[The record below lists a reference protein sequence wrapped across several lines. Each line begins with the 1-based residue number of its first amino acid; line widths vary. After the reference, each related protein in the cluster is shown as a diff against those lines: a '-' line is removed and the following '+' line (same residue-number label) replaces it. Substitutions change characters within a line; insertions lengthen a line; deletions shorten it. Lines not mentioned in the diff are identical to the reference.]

1 MNRENIRTSFLILL
15 GCSIF
20 LISCNT
26 NNKKD
31 RAKQGITNGEATI
44 LADESLFPIVDDEYQ
59 VFSNN
64 YKTAKINILYK
75 PQQELLNLFLTD
87 SIDVAIMPRTLTKEE
102 SRIYEKKEIII
113 RTTKFAIDGVALITG
128 KENQDSVISVEDLI
142 KSLKGEMKTNINF
155 VFDNPKSSTVEYLM
169 SLSGVKKFPQN
180 IYALSTNK
188 DVIRYIS
195 KHPNAIGVVSVAW
208 MKRPT
213 PDIIKE
219 VGEIKIMG
227 ISEKGGAFEKP
238 SQSNLKMGN
247 YPLIRDLY
255 LINCQ
260 GRAGLGTGFAAFLAG
275 EIGQRIILKSGLAP
289 DSLPSRQI
297 FFRK

>member
-142 KSLKGEMKTNINF
+142 KSLKGKMKTNINF

>member
-1 MNRENIRTSFLILL
+1 MNKKNILSSFFILL
-15 GCSIF
+15 GCSIL
-20 LISCNT
+20 LISCNK
-26 NNKKD
+26 NAKKD
-31 RAKQGITNGEATI
+31 RAKQGITSGQATI

-75 PQQELLNLFLTD
+75 PQQELLSLFLSD
-87 SIDVAIMPRTLTKEE
+87 SIDVAIMPRPLTKEE
-102 SRIYEKKEIII
+102 AKQYEKKEIII

-128 KENQDSVISVEDLI
+128 MENQDSVISVEDII
-142 KSLKGEMKTNINF
+142 KSLKGEINSDINF

-169 SLSGVKKFPQN
+169 LLSGVNKFPKN
-180 IYALSTNK
+180 IYALNTNK
-188 DVIRYIS
+188 DVIRYIA
-195 KHPNAIGVVSVAW
+195 KHPDAIGVVSVAW

-213 PDIIKE
+213 PDISKDVNGIKL
-219 VGEIKIMG
+219 MG
-227 ISEKGGAFEKP
+227 ISEKGGAFQKP

-275 EIGQRIILKSGLAP
+275 EVGQRIILKSGLAP